1 MWVLATS
8 WGPETLSAPQSQ
20 GAILGTG
27 TNPHTIHGGGPNLLS
42 QPLLPLAES
51 LFLPSSHK
59 AYKRG
64 ERSRAWGQGGLLIL
78 LVNKYLLITH
88 VRDTVACVCV
98 CMCGHTR
105 VLSRFSCVQLFAIL
119 WTEFSPPGSSV
130 HGISQARYLN
140 IAISSSRRH
149 S

>member
-1 MWVLATS
+1 
-8 WGPETLSAPQSQ
+8 
-20 GAILGTG
+20 
-27 TNPHTIHGGGPNLLS
+27 LS

-88 VRDTVACVCV
+88 VRDIVACVRVCV
-98 CMCGHTR
+98 CVWAHTCAKS
-105 VLSRFSCVQLFAIL
+105 LQLCPTL
-119 WTEFSPPGSSV
+119 CN
-130 HGISQARYLN
+130 LMD
-140 IAISSSRRH
+140 
-149 S
+149 